1 MKTKTLS
8 LLAALAL
15 AVTGGSAFAAV
26 NDYQVTGPVVEVTDS
41 MIVVQVDGKSKWEL
55 KKDASTKGEAKV
67 GDKVTIKY
75 TMTAT
80 KIENKGA
87 AAAAKKDEKKEEKKK

>member
-8 LLAALAL
+8 LLAALSL
-15 AVTGGSAFAAV
+15 AVSGFAFAAV
-26 NDYQVTGPVVEVTDS
+26 NDYQVTGPVVEVTDT
-41 MIVVQVDGKSKWEL
+41 MIAVQVDGKSKWEL
-55 KKDASTKGEAKV
+55 KKDAGTKGDEVKV
-67 GDKVTIKY
+67 GEKVTIKY

-87 AAAAKKDEKKEEKKK
+87 AKKEEKKK

>member
-1 MKTKTLS
+1 MKTTIFS
-8 LLAALAL
+8 LIAAVSLAL
-15 AVTGGSAFAAV
+15 SNVAFAAV
-26 NDYQVTGPVVEVTDS
+26 NDYQVTGPVVEVSDT
-41 MIVVQVDGKSKWEL
+41 MITVQVDGKSKWEL
-55 KKDASTKGEAKV
+55 KKDASTKGDEVKV

-87 AAAAKKDEKKEEKKK
+87 AKKEEKKK